1 MSIPSPGRR
10 DSRRRVAQLIAALAL
25 MATTAADAQV
35 NIERL
40 RRNTDRTGLL
50 GTARVDL
57 TARTGNVR
65 LVLLNVEGRADLV
78 RRDWTAF
85 LIGTSDVGWQ
95 GGRRFSNTALVHLRA
110 TALTTHPVGIEAFG
124 QVDYDKARRLDFRSV
139 IGGGARFAIASGSGG
154 RMVAGTGLMVEHERL
169 ELPDTAAHAR
179 QTDALRSTSYLTFQ
193 LQRSERISI
202 AGTGYA
208 QPKLDEP
215 GDIRILADTRL
226 AVQLV
231 GGVSLT
237 VTGKLRFDSRPPDD
251 IAELDT
257 TLTTGL
263 ALEW

>member
-1 MSIPSPGRR
+1 MTDASPPSHRPICRC
-10 DSRRRVAQLIAALAL
+10 ALAL
-25 MATTAADAQV
+25 VAATLVGTTTGRAQV

-50 GTARVDL
+50 GTARLDL

-65 LVLLNVEGRADLV
+65 LVLLNVESRADLV

-85 LIGTSDVGWQ
+85 LIGSSDVGWQ
-95 GGRRFSNTALVHLRA
+95 GGRRFSNTALFHLRA
-110 TALTTHPVGIEAFG
+110 TALTSRPVGVEAFG

-139 IGGGARFAIASGSGG
+139 IGGGARFAIAGGAGG
-154 RMVAGTGLMVEHERL
+154 RVAGGTGLMVEHERL
-169 ELPDTAAHAR
+169 DLPDSAAHPR
-179 QTDALRSTSYLTFQ
+179 RTDAVRSTSYLTFQ

-215 GDIRILADTRL
+215 GDVRVLADTRL

-237 VTGKLRFDSRPPDD
+237 VTAKLRYDSRPPDD
-251 IAELDT
+251 IADLDT